1 MRISRHC
8 APPFILLRNLHTLPL
23 LHHSRGVTSHLNP
36 VMHAPPTPTIE
47 SARHILNTRFGHTS
61 FRPGQE
67 QVIKHI
73 LATPN
78 SPSSPSIP
86 EHQVGRSLAVF
97 PTGAGKSLCYQLPAV
112 LFRNGL
118 TLVVSP
124 LMALMKDQTDA
135 LVRKGFNAA
144 LLDSSLTASET
155 RELFA
160 TIRQGEVSILFVSPE
175 RFKNDRFLGL
185 IQKVGI
191 ELFVVDEAHCIS
203 EWGDSFRPDYL
214 RLARWADRLQCQ
226 RRLALTATASRN
238 VAKDICQ
245 RLGIAWE
252 GGMVR
257 LPGRRKEL
265 TTRVSQV
272 YEKDEDMQRRID
284 MLVQRL
290 KERQVG
296 PTIVYV
302 TLQKSAEM
310 VAEQL
315 RKRGFWGACCYH
327 GGMRSEERKIIQDA
341 FMTNMKDGL
350 VVATI
355 AFGMGM
361 DHPGV
366 RYVYHLSLPKSL
378 EGYFQEIGR
387 AGRDG
392 KPAVCE
398 TFACV
403 DDVPIVEGFCHA
415 ETPRL
420 KSVKGLVHDL
430 LEGKKEGDHIDFSTY
445 NLGFKHDI
453 KATTLGQILAQ
464 LDLREG
470 LLEEST
476 PFFSEIV
483 CKMTP
488 ERTKV
493 LPGKGTMAGN
503 ILAVS
508 DVKRTNIVIDVVKAA
523 ETLDLDYGQIA
534 RIVDSDL
541 VVAGKVVSASSGKL
555 MLRAVVMKTPTDLD
569 GVAKRMHNILVK
581 AKEKQLKR
589 VAQVA
594 DYLSANECQTYFL
607 LRHLGDKIEEGAR
620 CGHCEYCL
628 NDGKNPV
635 TIAQVMQEREVKPLN
650 TDNWSLIQADTTL
663 PRDDPLLLARFAAG
677 VSSPIISRK
686 HRRNRLFGSMADHD
700 FKTLLKAA
708 EEECGVKL

>member
-1 MRISRHC
+1 
-8 APPFILLRNLHTLPL
+8 
-23 LHHSRGVTSHLNP
+23 
-36 VMHAPPTPTIE
+36 
-47 SARHILNTRFGHTS
+47 
-61 FRPGQE
+61 
-67 QVIKHI
+67 
-73 LATPN
+73 
-78 SPSSPSIP
+78 
-86 EHQVGRSLAVF
+86 
-97 PTGAGKSLCYQLPAV
+97 
-112 LFRNGL
+112 
-118 TLVVSP
+118 
-124 LMALMKDQTDA
+124 MALMKDQADA
-135 LVRKGFNAA
+135 LVKKGFSAA
-144 LLDSSLTASET
+144 LLDSSLTATET

-160 TIRQGEVSILFVSPE
+160 RVRQREVSILFVSPE
-175 RFKNDRFLGL
+175 RFKNDRFLAL
-185 IQKVGI
+185 IQKIGI

-226 RRLALTATASRN
+226 RRLALTATASTN

-272 YEKDEDMQRRID
+272 YEKDEGMQRRID

-315 RKRGFWGACCYH
+315 RKRGFLRACCYH
-327 GGMRSEERKIIQDA
+327 GGMHSEDRKIIHDA
-341 FMTNMKDGL
+341 FMANVKDGI

-378 EGYFQEIGR
+378 EGYIQEIGR

-392 KPAVCE
+392 KPAICE
-398 TFACV
+398 AFACV

-420 KSVKGLVHDL
+420 KSVKGLVYDL
-430 LEGKKEGDHIDFSTY
+430 LDGKKEGDHIDFST
-445 NLGFKHDI
+445 NDLGFKYDI
-453 KATTLGQILAQ
+453 KDTTLGQILAQ

-470 LLEEST
+470 LLEETT

-488 ERTKV
+488 QRTKV
-493 LPGKGTMAGN
+493 LPGSGTRAGS

-508 DVKRTNIVIDVVKAA
+508 DVKRTNIFIDVVKAA
-523 ETLDLDYGQIA
+523 EKLDLDYGQIA
-534 RIVDSDL
+534 NVVDSDL
-541 VVAGKVVSASSGKL
+541 VVAGKVASASSRKL
-555 MLRAVVMKTPTDLD
+555 KLRAVVMKTPTDLD
-569 GVAKRMHNILVK
+569 GVAKRMHHILVK
-581 AKEKQLKR
+581 AKEKQLTR
-589 VAQVA
+589 VTQVA

-607 LRHLGDKIEEGAR
+607 LRHLGDKTEAGKR

-635 TIAQVMQEREVKPLN
+635 TFAQVMRERKAKPLS
-650 TDNWSLIQADTTL
+650 TEAWSFIQADATL

-677 VSSPIISRK
+677 VSSPVISRK
-686 HRRNRLFGSMADHD
+686 HRKNHLFGSMADHD
-700 FKTLLKAA
+700 FKVLLKAA
-708 EEECGVKL
+708 QEECGVNL